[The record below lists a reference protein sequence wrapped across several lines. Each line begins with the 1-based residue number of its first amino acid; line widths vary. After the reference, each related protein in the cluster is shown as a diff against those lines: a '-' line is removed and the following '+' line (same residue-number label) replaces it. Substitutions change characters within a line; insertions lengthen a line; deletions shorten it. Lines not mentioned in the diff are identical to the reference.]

1 MASTRNKNT
10 PGNYSL
16 EQNQH
21 RRFYE
26 EVMYRNSS
34 TGAAYQLYFPG
45 DGLLMGKMKSRD
57 LASNSTDIESTL
69 FGIGSTNLE
78 SPLPTITP
86 DIHTFKNLN
95 MIHKTPMILP
105 APFMY
110 DTNNRPMYL
119 N

>member
-16 EQNQH
+16 EKNQH
-21 RRFYE
+21 QRYYDE
-26 EVMYRNSS
+26 IMYRNSS
-34 TGAAYQLYFPG
+34 TGTAYTLHFPG

-78 SPLPTITP
+78 NPLPKVDP
-86 DIHTFKNLN
+86 NIHKFQNLN
-95 MIHKTPMILP
+95 MIHRTPMVFP

-110 DTNNRPMYL
+110 DTNNRPMFL